1 MFYFYR
7 IFSKIFEKVN
17 QSDNKIIVIGRQYG
31 GTGRKTGR
39 ALAEALGLPYFDKE
53 IINKVAASYGYD
65 PDILHRADEKKPSPF
80 RSMLLGKYGVMD
92 MYATS
97 PLSRESLYEA
107 QTNVIRQICN
117 EGGCVIVGRTAD
129 YIMREHPGL
138 VSVFIHAPKEWRAR
152 NLIERG
158 EAKDL
163 QEALVKIRKA
173 DSDREGYYNYFTG
186 RKWGTADNYHLTI
199 DASLLTPEEMVDMIA
214 RYVGVRKNTQ
224 RNA

>member
-1 MFYFYR
+1 M
-7 IFSKIFEKVN
+7 N
-17 QSDNKIIVIGRQYG
+17 HTDNKIIVIGRQYG

-39 ALAEALGLPYFDKE
+39 ALAEVLGLPYFDKE

-97 PLSRESLYEA
+97 PLSKESLYEA

-138 VSVFIHAPKEWRAR
+138 ISVFIHAPKEWRAQ
-152 NLIERG
+152 NLISRG
-158 EAKDL
+158 EASSL
-163 QEALVKIRKA
+163 QEALIKIKKA

-199 DASLLTPEEMVDMIA
+199 DASLLSSEEMVDMIA
-214 RYVGVRKNTQ
+214 RYIAARKNIECP
-224 RNA
+224 

>member
-1 MFYFYR
+1 MNKAY
-7 IFSKIFEKVN
+7 
-17 QSDNKIIVIGRQYG
+17 DKIIVIGRQYG

-39 ALAEALGLPYFDKE
+39 ALAEKLGLPYYDKE
-53 IINKVAASYGYD
+53 IINKVSAKYGYD

-107 QTNVIRQICN
+107 QTNVIRQICS

-138 VSVFIHAPKEWRAR
+138 VSIFIHAPQEWRAK
-152 NLIERG
+152 NLMKRG
-158 EAKDL
+158 EAASL
-163 QEALVKIRKA
+163 QEALAKIKKA

-186 RKWGTADNYHLTI
+186 KKWGSADNYHLSI
-199 DASLLTPEEMVDMIA
+199 DASLVDPEEMVDLIA
-214 RYVGVRKNTQ
+214 GFIEKKKS
-224 RNA
+224 

>member
-1 MFYFYR
+1 MN
-7 IFSKIFEKVN
+7 K
-17 QSDNKIIVIGRQYG
+17 SDNKIIVIGRQYG

-39 ALAEALGLPYFDKE
+39 ALAEALNLPYYDKE
-53 IINKVAASYGYD
+53 IINKVSAKYGYD

-117 EGGCVIVGRTAD
+117 DGSCVIVGRTAD
-129 YIMREHPGL
+129 YIMRDHPGL
-138 VSVFIHAPKEWRAR
+138 VSIFIHAPKEWRAN
-152 NLIERG
+152 NLILRG
-158 EAKDL
+158 ESSSLDD
-163 QEALVKIRKA
+163 ALLKIRKA

-186 RKWGTADNYHLTI
+186 RKWGAADNYHMTI
-199 DASLLTPEEMVDMIA
+199 DASLLDNDELVAMIA
-214 RYVGVRKNTQ
+214 QYIEKKKN
-224 RNA
+224 

>member
-7 IFSKIFEKVN
+7 IFSKILCKVN
-17 QSDNKIIVIGRQYG
+17 NSEKKIIVIGRQYG

-39 ALAEALGLPYFDKE
+39 ALAENLGLPYFDKE
-53 IINKVAASYGYD
+53 IINKVSASYGYD

-117 EGGCVIVGRTAD
+117 EGSCVIVGRTAD

-138 VSVFIHAPKEWRAR
+138 VSVFIHAPKEWRAQ
-152 NLIERG
+152 NLIKRG
-158 EAKDL
+158 EASSL
-163 QEALVKIRKA
+163 QDALIKIKKA
-173 DSDREGYYNYFTG
+173 DNDREGYYNYFTG
-186 RKWGTADNYHLTI
+186 RKWGSADNYHLTL
-199 DASLLTPEEMVDMIA
+199 DASLIPHEDMVDIIS
-214 RYVGVRKNTQ
+214 RYIGIRKNIK
-224 RNA
+224 

>member
-1 MFYFYR
+1 MFYFY
-7 IFSKIFEKVN
+7 KIFTKNLSTVDKTE
-17 QSDNKIIVIGRQYG
+17 NKIIVIGRQYG

-39 ALAEALGLPYFDKE
+39 ALAEALGLPYYDKE
-53 IINKVAASYGYD
+53 IINKVSAKYGYD

-117 EGGCVIVGRTAD
+117 EGSCVIVGRTAD

-138 VSVFIHAPKEWRAR
+138 VSVFIHAPKEWRAS
-152 NLIERG
+152 NLISRG
-158 EAKDL
+158 EATDIPD
-163 QEALVKIRKA
+163 AINKIKKA

-199 DASLLTPEEMVDMIA
+199 DASLLEPEEMVAMIA
-214 RYVGVRKNTQ
+214 RYVEQCKKKNH
-224 RNA
+224 

>member
-7 IFSKIFEKVN
+7 IFSKILCKVN
-17 QSDNKIIVIGRQYG
+17 NSEKKIIVIGRQYG

-39 ALAEALGLPYFDKE
+39 ALAENLGLPYFDKE
-53 IINKVAASYGYD
+53 IINKVSASYGYD

-117 EGGCVIVGRTAD
+117 EGSCVIVGRTAD

-138 VSVFIHAPKEWRAR
+138 VSVFIHAPKEWRAQ
-152 NLIERG
+152 NLIKRG
-158 EAKDL
+158 EASSL
-163 QEALVKIRKA
+163 QDALIKIKKA
-173 DSDREGYYNYFTG
+173 DNDREGYYNYFTG
-186 RKWGTADNYHLTI
+186 RKWGSADNYHLTL
-199 DASLLTPEEMVDMIA
+199 DASLIPHEDMVDIIS
-214 RYVGVRKNTQ
+214 RYVGIRKNIK
-224 RNA
+224 

>member
-1 MFYFYR
+1 M
-7 IFSKIFEKVN
+7 N
-17 QSDNKIIVIGRQYG
+17 QSDFKIIVIGRQYG

-138 VSVFIHAPKEWRAR
+138 VSVFIHAPKEWRAQ

-158 EAKDL
+158 EASTL

-173 DSDREGYYNYFTG
+173 DNDREGYYNYFTG

-199 DASLLTPEEMVDMIA
+199 DASLLSPEEMVDMIA
-214 RYVGVRKNTQ
+214 RYVGIRKNKKSTT
-224 RNA
+224 

>member
-1 MFYFYR
+1 M
-7 IFSKIFEKVN
+7 N
-17 QSDNKIIVIGRQYG
+17 NPDHKIIVIGRQYG

-39 ALAEALGLPYFDKE
+39 ALAALLGIPYYDKE

-92 MYATS
+92 MYSTS

-107 QTNVIRQICN
+107 QTNVIRQICQD
-117 EGGCVIVGRTAD
+117 GSCVIVGRTAD

-138 VSVFIHAPKEWRAR
+138 VSVFIHAPREWRAK
-152 NLIERG
+152 NLVERG

-163 QEALVKIRKA
+163 QEALVKIKKA

-186 RKWGTADNYHLTI
+186 RNWGTADNYHLTI
-199 DASLLTPEEMVDMIA
+199 DASLLDPEEMVGLIA
-214 RYVGVRKNTQ
+214 SYVDKHKKKE
-224 RNA
+224 

>member
-1 MFYFYR
+1 M
-7 IFSKIFEKVN
+7 S
-17 QSDNKIIVIGRQYG
+17 QSDSKIIVIGRQYG

-39 ALAEALGLPYFDKE
+39 ALADALGLPYYDKE
-53 IINKVAASYGYD
+53 IINKVSAKYGYD

-97 PLSRESLYEA
+97 PLSKESLYEA
-107 QTNVIRQICN
+107 QTDVIRQICN

-138 VSVFIHAPKEWRAR
+138 VSVFIHAPKEWRAQ
-152 NLIERG
+152 NLISRG
-158 EAKDL
+158 EASSIPD
-163 QEALVKIRKA
+163 ALMKIKKA

-199 DASLLTPEEMVDMIA
+199 DASQLDNKDMVDLIA
-214 RYVGVRKNTQ
+214 KYVSSHKNT
-224 RNA
+224 

>member
-1 MFYFYR
+1 M
-7 IFSKIFEKVN
+7 N

-138 VSVFIHAPKEWRAR
+138 VSVFIHAPKEWRAQ

-158 EAKDL
+158 EAKTL
-163 QEALVKIRKA
+163 QDALVKIRKA

-199 DASLLTPEEMVDMIA
+199 DASLLKPEEMVDLIA
-214 RYVGVRKNTQ
+214 RYIGVRKN
-224 RNA
+224 NS

>member
-1 MFYFYR
+1 M
-7 IFSKIFEKVN
+7 N

-53 IINKVAASYGYD
+53 IINKVAARYGYD

-138 VSVFIHAPKEWRAR
+138 VSVFIHAPKEWRAQ
-152 NLIERG
+152 NLIKRG
-158 EAKDL
+158 EANNL

-199 DASLLTPEEMVDMIA
+199 DASLLSPEEMVDMIA
-214 RYVGVRKNTQ
+214 RYVGIRKNIRSNT
-224 RNA
+224 

>member
-7 IFSKIFEKVN
+7 IFSKILCKVDN
-17 QSDNKIIVIGRQYG
+17 SDKKIIVIGRQYG

-39 ALAEALGLPYFDKE
+39 ALAETLGLPYFDKE
-53 IINKVAASYGYD
+53 IINKVSASYGYD

-117 EGGCVIVGRTAD
+117 ENGCVIVGRTAD
-129 YIMREHPGL
+129 YIMRDHPGL
-138 VSVFIHAPKEWRAR
+138 VSVFIHAPREWRAQ
-152 NLIERG
+152 NLIRRG
-158 EAKDL
+158 EATSIQD
-163 QEALVKIRKA
+163 ALLKIKKA

-199 DASLLTPEEMVDMIA
+199 DASQLSTDDMVDMIA
-214 RYVGVRKNTQ
+214 RYVGFRKNIK
-224 RNA
+224 

>member
-7 IFSKIFEKVN
+7 IFTKSQRKVDRSN
-17 QSDNKIIVIGRQYG
+17 NKIIVIGRQYG
-31 GTGRKTGR
+31 GSGRKTGR
-39 ALAEALGLPYFDKE
+39 AIADALGLPYFDKE
-53 IINKVAASYGYD
+53 IINKVSAKYGYD

-117 EGGCVIVGRTAD
+117 EGSCVIVGRTAD

-138 VSVFIHAPKEWRAR
+138 VSVFIHAPKEWRAK
-152 NLIERG
+152 NLIARG
-158 EAKDL
+158 EASSL
-163 QEALVKIRKA
+163 QDALMKIKKA

-186 RKWGTADNYHLTI
+186 RNWGSADNYHLTI
-199 DASLLTPEEMVDMIA
+199 DASLLEPEEMVALIT
-214 RYVGVRKNTQ
+214 RYIDKRKKES
-224 RNA
+224 

>member
-1 MFYFYR
+1 M
-7 IFSKIFEKVN
+7 N
-17 QSDNKIIVIGRQYG
+17 NPDHKIIVIGRQYG

-39 ALAEALGLPYFDKE
+39 ALANMLGIPYYDKE
-53 IINKVAASYGYD
+53 IINKVASSYGYD

-107 QTNVIRQICN
+107 QTNVIRQICQ
-117 EGGCVIVGRTAD
+117 EGSCVIVGRTAD

-138 VSVFIHAPKEWRAR
+138 ISVFIHAPKEWRAR
-152 NLIERG
+152 NLVERG

-186 RKWGTADNYHLTI
+186 KTWGSADNYHLTI
-199 DASLLTPEEMVDMIA
+199 DASLLDPEEMVGLIA
-214 RYVGVRKNTQ
+214 SYVEKQKKKR
-224 RNA
+224 